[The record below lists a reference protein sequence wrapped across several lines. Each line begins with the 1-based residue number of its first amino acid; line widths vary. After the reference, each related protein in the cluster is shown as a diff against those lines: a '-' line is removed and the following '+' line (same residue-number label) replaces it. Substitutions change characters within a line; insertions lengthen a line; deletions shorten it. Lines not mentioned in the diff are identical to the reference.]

1 MTTLFRTVRL
11 LVLAIWVGGLAFFGF
26 LAYIAFSTLP
36 DPQQAGAVVRAS
48 LIMLHRIGLA
58 AGLIYL
64 LFTLAL
70 LATQRDS
77 HPVRAAE
84 LALVIAMLVL
94 TAYSQFSVIPQ
105 METDRLTLAAQF
117 PNQDVDRA
125 PETDPRRQRF
135 DRLHKLSVK
144 LEGAILIE
152 GLLLLTMSTIHGR
165 DDFDRFA

>member
-1 MTTLFRTVRL
+1 MTTLLRIIRL
-11 LVLAIWVGGLAFFGF
+11 IVLAIWVGGLSFFGVV
-26 LAYIAFSTLP
+26 AYIAFTTLP
-36 DPQQAGAVVRAS
+36 DTHQAGEVVRGC
-48 LIMLHRIGLA
+48 LLMLHRIGFA

-64 LFTLAL
+64 IVTLAL
-70 LATQRDS
+70 LATQRDT

-105 METDRLTLAAQF
+105 MESDRIALGG
-117 PNQDVDRA
+117 DVDKT
-125 PETDPRRQRF
+125 PPTDPRHAHF
-135 DRLHKLSVK
+135 ERLHQLSVK

-152 GLLLLTMSTIHGR
+152 GVLLLAMAAIHGR